1 MSWTYFYFKIL
12 VVYLKFKF
20 NWASNILSSSPKR
33 EKGWWWIVSLGAQ
46 KSGGWACQSRR
57 WGSARSFI
65 SSWPWFGSLER
76 YWWEGKCSC
85 HYTGGLAHTHT
96 HTYTNSLTHTYPYTY
111 PGSSAW
117 DANASV
123 ASSMTGRVS
132 ALYCACGKQS
142 QVRGLWRTQAA
153 LCSPSSKI
161 LC

>member
-1 MSWTYFYFKIL
+1 MVGL
-12 VVYLKFKF
+12 ARVGDGVQPG
-20 NWASNILSSSPKR
+20 ASSHPDPGLDP
-33 EKGWWWIVSLGAQ
+33 
-46 KSGGWACQSRR
+46 SRD
-57 WGSARSFI
+57 
-65 SSWPWFGSLER
+65 
-76 YWWEGKCSC
+76 
-85 HYTGGLAHTHT
+85 TGGRENAHVTTQVGLHTHTHT
-96 HTYTNSLTHTYPYTY
+96 HTYTNTLTHTYPYTY

-161 LC
+161 LCAALI